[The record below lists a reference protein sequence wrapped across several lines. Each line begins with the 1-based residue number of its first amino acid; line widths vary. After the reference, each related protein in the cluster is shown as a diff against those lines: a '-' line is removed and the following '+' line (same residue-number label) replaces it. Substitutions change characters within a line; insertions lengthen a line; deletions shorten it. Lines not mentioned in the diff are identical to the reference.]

1 MLELV
6 LWGSVQLIEVFAII
20 KIYKKI
26 TNKVKSRF
34 YFTFLCIGIL
44 IPLPLLILN
53 FETIFV
59 LLRYILYYSGILI
72 QPLFSIGIFTK
83 KKNYLLP
90 LLYFYPF
97 SFT

>member
-34 YFTFLCIGIL
+34 YFTFLCI
-44 IPLPLLILN
+44 
-53 FETIFV
+53 
-59 LLRYILYYSGILI
+59 
-72 QPLFSIGIFTK
+72 
-83 KKNYLLP
+83 
-90 LLYFYPF
+90 
-97 SFT
+97 